1 MRGTKLG
8 AIRNS
13 AVESSSKC
21 CLDEMLIKDLQNK
34 QEKFVKDLGEFVK
47 GGHYIEDLSNQN
59 IAMSENLNQRT
70 LKVLSFANSIVRF
83 EDTLNEREGNAL
95 RLLAEPEM
103 TYTNLKPMVEE
114 LEAANKIME
123 SNHKTLPTE
132 ALRKEL
138 MELSTQVSKLEAENT
153 IREMQIKFRNEKLQ
167 LQNRLEIKKEH
178 NLIDVKVPQIK
189 DLDYK
194 TDFSEEAKRL
204 EKIQEKID
212 QILALKQKN
221 NDIRKKIEETNK
233 QKEDL
238 LQKYNEESLA
248 KRQTIQ
254 KHLEEIKMYN
264 NYNAQIDKLVGELH
278 EATIDSISN
287 SDDAFNAAKF
297 KAYIDGAQEEISRV
311 NIESERQNLVAEQEK
326 LESAKNGNIRTE
338 QDQQALEDEILAL
351 EAKIDESRAK
361 IERMEAE
368 IEKYQTILETESDN

>member
-1 MRGTKLG
+1 
-8 AIRNS
+8 
-13 AVESSSKC
+13 
-21 CLDEMLIKDLQNK
+21 MLIKDLQNK

-59 IAMSENLNQRT
+59 IEMSENLNQRT